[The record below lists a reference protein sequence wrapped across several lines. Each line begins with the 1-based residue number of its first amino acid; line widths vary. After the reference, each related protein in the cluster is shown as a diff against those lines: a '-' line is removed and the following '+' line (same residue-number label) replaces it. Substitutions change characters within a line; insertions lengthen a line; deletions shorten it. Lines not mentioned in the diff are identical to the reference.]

1 MKSDNLS
8 VPKSKDSLVVG
19 VDVGGTKVAAALV
32 DSAGQIRIR
41 SRSNMVAN
49 ATASDGLDAVASIVR
64 KLISEPTLAP
74 DVRAIGICAPGPL
87 NPEAGIV
94 INPPNVPCWRNYPL
108 VAEVERIFRMPVKLD
123 NDANAAALAEATWGA
138 GRTYRSVF
146 YVGIGTG
153 IGTGIVFDGQILHG
167 ASGAAGEGGHMGIDM
182 RGPRCNCGK
191 RGCIE
196 VFASGPAIAVRARQK
211 LQGQPNS
218 TLLELSGGKVEAVTT
233 ELVAQAAANGDRL
246 ALTVIDEVVEMLA
259 YWLGNIVDLIEPD
272 VVIVG
277 GGVAPMLAPYLD
289 GIHTRWQG
297 ACINPRAQV
306 IPIILSSYADDAGVI
321 GAAALCSTANSSATQ
336 VSKEAR

>member
-1 MKSDNLS
+1 M
-8 VPKSKDSLVVG
+8 
-19 VDVGGTKVAAALV
+19 
-32 DSAGQIRIR
+32 
-41 SRSNMVAN
+41 
-49 ATASDGLDAVASIVR
+49 
-64 KLISEPTLAP
+64 
-74 DVRAIGICAPGPL
+74 
-87 NPEAGIV
+87 V

-108 VAEVERIFRMPVKLD
+108 VAEVERIFQMPVKLD

-138 GRTYRSVF
+138 GQPYRSVF

-153 IGTGIVFDGQILHG
+153 IGTGIVFDRRILHG

-211 LQGQPNS
+211 LQANPNS
-218 TLLELSGGKVEAVTT
+218 RLLELSDGKVEAVTT
-233 ELVAQAAANGDRL
+233 ELVAQAAADGDRL
-246 ALTVIDEVVEMLA
+246 ALSVLDDVVKMLA

-272 VVIVG
+272 VVIIG
-277 GGVAPMLAPYLD
+277 GGVAPMLAPYLN

-306 IPIILSSYADDAGVI
+306 IPIIPSSYADDAGVI
-321 GAAALCSTANSSATQ
+321 GAAALCSAANSSATQ
-336 VSKEAR
+336 ASKEAL

>member
-1 MKSDNLS
+1 M
-8 VPKSKDSLVVG
+8 G

-32 DSAGQIRIR
+32 DSAGHIRFR

-49 ATASDGLDAVASIVR
+49 GTASEGLDTVVSTVR
-64 KLISEPTLAP
+64 KLICESALAP

-108 VAEVERIFRMPVKLD
+108 VAEVERIFQLPVKLD

-138 GRTYRSVF
+138 GRPYRSVF

-153 IGTGIVFDGQILHG
+153 IGTGIVFDRRILHG

-191 RGCIE
+191 RGCVE
-196 VFASGPAIAVRARQK
+196 VFASGPAIAGRMRQR
-211 LQGQPNS
+211 LQADHEGS
-218 TLLELSGGKVEAVTT
+218 TLLGLSGDDLEGVTA
-233 ELVAQAAANGDRL
+233 ELVGQAAAKGDRL
-246 ALTVIDEVVEMLA
+246 ALSVIDEVIEILA

-272 VVIVG
+272 VIIVG

-289 GIHTRWQG
+289 GIYKRWRG

-306 IPIILSSYADDAGVI
+306 IPLIPSSYADDAGVT
-321 GAAALCSTANSSATQ
+321 GAAALCGIGSSQ
-336 VSKEAR
+336 

>member
-1 MKSDNLS
+1 MFAVLSMKSEKLS
-8 VPKSKDSLVVG
+8 MPQSKDFFAVG

-32 DSAGQIRIR
+32 DSAGHIRFR

-49 ATASDGLDAVASIVR
+49 GTASEGLDTVVSTVR
-64 KLISEPTLAP
+64 KLICESALAP

-108 VAEVERIFRMPVKLD
+108 VAEVERIFQLPVKLD

-138 GRTYRSVF
+138 GRPYRSVF

-153 IGTGIVFDGQILHG
+153 IGTGIVFDGRILHG

-191 RGCIE
+191 RGCVE
-196 VFASGPAIAVRARQK
+196 VFASGPAIAGRMRQK
-211 LQGQPNS
+211 LQADHEGS
-218 TLLELSGGKVEAVTT
+218 TLLGLSGGDLERVTA
-233 ELVAQAAANGDRL
+233 ELVGQAAAKGDRL
-246 ALTVIDEVVEMLA
+246 ALSVIDEVIEILA

-272 VVIVG
+272 VIIVG
-277 GGVAPMLAPYLD
+277 GGVAPMLSPYLD
-289 GIHTRWQG
+289 GIYKRWRG

-306 IPIILSSYADDAGVI
+306 IPIILSSYADDAGVT
-321 GAAALCSTANSSATQ
+321 GAAALCGIGSSQ
-336 VSKEAR
+336 

>member
-1 MKSDNLS
+1 M
-8 VPKSKDSLVVG
+8 G

-32 DSAGQIRIR
+32 DCRGQIRAR

-49 ATASDGLDAVASIVR
+49 GTASEGLDAIASIIR
-64 KLISEPTLAP
+64 KLISDSAFAP
-74 DVRAIGICAPGPL
+74 DLRAIGICAPGPL
-87 NPEAGIV
+87 DPEAGIV

-108 VAEVERIFRMPVKLD
+108 VAEVERIFQMPVKLD

-138 GRTYRSVF
+138 GRLYRSVF
-146 YVGIGTG
+146 YAGIGTG
-153 IGTGIVFDGQILHG
+153 IGTGIVFDGRILHG
-167 ASGAAGEGGHMGIDM
+167 ASGAAGEGGHMGIDL

-211 LQGQPNS
+211 LQADPNS
-218 TLLELSGGKVEAVTT
+218 MLLELSDGKVDAVTT
-233 ELVAQAAANGDRL
+233 ALVAQAAANGDRL

-272 VVIVG
+272 VVIIG

-289 GIHTRWQG
+289 GIHTRWEG
-297 ACINPRAQV
+297 ACINPRAQG
-306 IPIILSSYADDAGVI
+306 IPIILSSYGDDAGVI
-321 GAAALCSTANSSATQ
+321 GAAALCSTANPSATQ
-336 VSKEAR
+336 ISKEPL